1 VDTMIVST
9 VRGRARVRA
18 RVLRSPQ
25 TATRLAAEIAAIPGV
40 LDVRPNPG
48 AGCLVVTF
56 DPEVL
61 QIELLEE
68 RSEAL
73 CQTAE
78 RVPRG
83 SNARGLS
90 RQINRA
96 TKYGMLATLTTSL
109 AYGYLGR
116 KKAHVG
122 FGAAF
127 LVFAGAHLFRY
138 QGSLMR

>member
-1 VDTMIVST
+1 MNTMVVSA

-18 RVLRSPQ
+18 KALRSPQ
-25 TATRLAAEIAAIPGV
+25 TAARLSAEIAAIPGV

-48 AGCLVVTF
+48 DDCLVVTF
-56 DPEVL
+56 EPEVL
-61 QIELLEE
+61 QIETLEE
-68 RSEAL
+68 QSEVL
-73 CQTAE
+73 CQAAE
-78 RVPRG
+78 RGPRRNKG
-83 SNARGLS
+83 RNLS
-90 RQINRA
+90 RQLNRA

-116 KKAHVG
+116 KKLHIG

-127 LVFAGAHLFRY
+127 LVFVGAHLLRY

>member
-1 VDTMIVST
+1 MNTTIVST
-9 VRGRARVRA
+9 VRGRARIRA

-25 TATRLAAEIAAIPGV
+25 TAAHLATEIAAIPGIV
-40 LDVRPNPG
+40 DVRPNPG

-56 DPEVL
+56 TPDVLPVEV
-61 QIELLEE
+61 LEE
-68 RSEAL
+68 RSESL
-73 CQTAE
+73 CQAVE
-78 RVPRG
+78 GAPRKNKG
-83 SNARGLS
+83 RGLS

-116 KKAHVG
+116 KKAHIG

-138 QGSLMR
+138 QGSLFR

>member
-1 VDTMIVST
+1 MIVST

-25 TATRLAAEIAAIPGV
+25 TAAGLATGIAAIPGV
-40 LDVRPNPG
+40 LDVRPNSG

-56 DPEVL
+56 EPDVL
-61 QIELLEE
+61 QIEVLEE
-68 RSEAL
+68 RSEAM
-73 CQTAE
+73 CRTAE

-83 SNARGLS
+83 GNGRGLS
-90 RQINRA
+90 RQINRV

>member
-1 VDTMIVST
+1 MIVST

-25 TATRLAAEIAAIPGV
+25 TAAGLATGIAAIPGV
-40 LDVRPNPG
+40 LDVRPNSG

-56 DPEVL
+56 EPDVL
-61 QIELLEE
+61 QIEILEE
-68 RSEAL
+68 RSEAM
-73 CQTAE
+73 CRTAE

-83 SNARGLS
+83 GNGRGLS
-90 RQINRA
+90 RQINRV

>member
-1 VDTMIVST
+1 MIVST
-9 VRGRARVRA
+9 LSGRARIRSRA
-18 RVLRSPQ
+18 LRSPQ
-25 TATRLAAEIAAIPGV
+25 TAARVAAEMATIPGV

-56 DPEVL
+56 APDRL
-61 QIELLEE
+61 DIELLEE
-68 RSEAL
+68 RSEGL
-73 CQTAE
+73 CRGPDRA
-78 RVPRG
+78 PRKNSSG
-83 SNARGLS
+83 GLS

-116 KKAHVG
+116 KKAHIG